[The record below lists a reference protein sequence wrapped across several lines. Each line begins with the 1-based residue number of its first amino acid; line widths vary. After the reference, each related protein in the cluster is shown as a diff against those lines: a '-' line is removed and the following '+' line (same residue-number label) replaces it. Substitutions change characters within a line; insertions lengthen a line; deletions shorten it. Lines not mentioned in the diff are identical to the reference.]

1 MQATSKLLD
10 IARDRRKTLKKGK
23 EKRNMRKS
31 QTTITNMFFILLFYM
46 EKFILLENV
55 FEKTSFIL

>member
-1 MQATSKLLD
+1 MQATSKLFD
-10 IARDRRKTLKKGK
+10 IARDRRKTLKKEK

-31 QTTITNMFFILLFYM
+31 QTTIINMFFILLLYM

-55 FEKTSFIL
+55 FEKT

>member
-1 MQATSKLLD
+1 MQVTSKLFD
-10 IARDRRKTLKKGK
+10 IARDRRKTLKKEK

-55 FEKTSFIL
+55 FEKT

>member
-1 MQATSKLLD
+1 MQATSKLFD
-10 IARDRRKTLKKGK
+10 IARDRRKTLKKEK

-31 QTTITNMFFILLFYM
+31 QTTIINMFFILLFDM

-55 FEKTSFIL
+55 FEKT

>member
-10 IARDRRKTLKKGK
+10 IARDRRKTLKKEK

-31 QTTITNMFFILLFYM
+31 QTTIINMFFILLFYM

-55 FEKTSFIL
+55 FEKT

>member
-1 MQATSKLLD
+1 MQATSKLFD
-10 IARDRRKTLKKGK
+10 IARDRRKTLKKEK

-31 QTTITNMFFILLFYM
+31 QTTIINMFFILLFYM

-55 FEKTSFIL
+55 FEKT